1 MTEPPSHSV
10 SASAGGTGGDVRT
23 IPDPSSLTTAQL
35 HRELAS
41 LRELIEA
48 RLDGT
53 DKRIEIQFTERDKRA
68 EQTAK
73 DSKVAVDAA
82 FSAAKEAVG
91 EQNKSSALAI
101 SKSEAATT
109 KQIDSISS
117 LISASS
123 KATDEKI
130 EDVKAR
136 LQMIEGQKAGVGM
149 STGVV
154 LQIILGASA
163 IAAIVAV
170 VVDVLRH

>member
-1 MTEPPSHSV
+1 MVDTPEHFGSKS
-10 SASAGGTGGDVRT
+10 
-23 IPDPSSLTTAQL
+23 DPTTLTTAQL
-35 HRELAS
+35 HRELSS

-53 DKRIEIQFTERDKRA
+53 DKRIEIQFIERDKRS

-101 SKSEAATT
+101 AKSEAATT
-109 KQIDSISS
+109 KQIDSISL

-136 LQMIEGQKAGVGM
+136 LQMIEGQKQGVDRTVDKTD
-149 STGVV
+149 SRAANSAT
-154 LQIILGASA
+154 QII
-163 IAAIVAV
+163 AIVAV
-170 VVDVLRH
+170 LTSIAVAAIDIMRH

>member
-1 MTEPPSHSV
+1 MADDPSRSR
-10 SASAGGTGGDVRT
+10 SASSEDIRP
-23 IPDPSSLTTAQL
+23 IPDPSTLTTAQL
-35 HRELAS
+35 HRELSA

-73 DSKVAVDAA
+73 DTKVAVDAA

-136 LQMIEGQKAGVGM
+136 LQMIEGQKQGVGM
-149 STGVV
+149 STGVL
-154 LQIILGASA
+154 LQIVIGASA

-170 VVDVLRH
+170 IVDVLRH

>member
-1 MTEPPSHSV
+1 MADDPSRSR
-10 SASAGGTGGDVRT
+10 SASSEDIRP
-23 IPDPSSLTTAQL
+23 IPDPSTLTTSQL

-53 DKRIEIQFTERDKRA
+53 DKRIEIQFIERDKRA

-73 DSKVAVDAA
+73 DSKLAVDAA
-82 FSAAKEAVG
+82 FSAAKEAVK
-91 EQNKSSALAI
+91 EQNTSSALAI
-101 SKSEAATT
+101 DKSEKATT
-109 KQIDSISS
+109 KQIDGISS

-149 STGVV
+149 SAGVL
-154 LQIILGASA
+154 LQIVLAASA
-163 IAAIVAV
+163 VAAIIAV
-170 VVDVLRH
+170 VVDVLRR

>member
-1 MTEPPSHSV
+1 MVDEPSRLS
-10 SASAGGTGGDVRT
+10 SASGKDVRT
-23 IPDPSSLTTAQL
+23 IPDPSTLTTAQL

-53 DKRIEIQFTERDKRA
+53 DKRIEIQFTERDKRS

-73 DSKVAVDAA
+73 DSKIAVDAA
-82 FSAAKEAVG
+82 FSAAKEAVS

-101 SKSEAATT
+101 SKSETATT

-136 LQMIEGQKAGVGM
+136 LQMIEGQKQGVGL
-149 STGVV
+149 SSNV
-154 LQIILGASA
+154 LLQFVIGAAA
-163 IAAIVAV
+163 IAAIAAV
-170 VVDVLRH
+170 IIDVFRH